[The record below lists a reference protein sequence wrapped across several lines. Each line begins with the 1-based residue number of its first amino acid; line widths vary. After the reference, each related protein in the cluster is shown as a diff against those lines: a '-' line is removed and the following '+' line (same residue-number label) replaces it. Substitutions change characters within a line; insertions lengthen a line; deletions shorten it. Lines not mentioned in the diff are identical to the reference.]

1 MPSKKKPSRTRN
13 HAAGKQEAAALRR
26 VQSLALRIKGRSFR
40 RIAEETEV
48 SLRQAYLD
56 VESALEEL
64 RELEKDKAADL
75 RRLYVERIEAIIE
88 GHFEQAT
95 ESHDGLDKD
104 GNKVTLGPD
113 EKSARVIL
121 SALERGAKLLG
132 LDAPEKHE
140 HRQGILDQ
148 YLEAVYATRKAAA
161 KSKAKAAK

>member
-1 MPSKKKPSRTRN
+1 MPKKKKTSRSPN
-13 HAAGKQEAAALRR
+13 QPPGKQEAAALRR
-26 VQSLALRIKGRSFR
+26 VQALALRIKGKSFR
-40 RIAEETEV
+40 RIAEETDV
-48 SLRQAYLD
+48 SLGQAYQD
-56 VESALEEL
+56 VEAALEEL

-95 ESHDGLDKD
+95 ESHDGLDKE
-104 GNKVTLGPD
+104 GNKVKLGPD

-140 HRQGILDQ
+140 HGQGILDQ
-148 YLEAVYATRKAAA
+148 YLEAVYAKRKAAA
-161 KSKAKAAK
+161 KSKAKAEK